1 MTQPVYVRKSHLLE
15 QEVFILM
22 MMIIPINKEKMN
34 DAYNSTSQSHCF
46 RTSFGLSLSLF
57 FSFGLFLSNIIY

>member
-22 MMIIPINKEKMN
+22 MMIIPFVSNLKVLRVNVKAKGKSNKEEWE
-34 DAYNSTSQSHCF
+34 
-46 RTSFGLSLSLF
+46 
-57 FSFGLFLSNIIY
+57 